1 MDNLEFSLCCEQ
13 QLAGIIGGQ
22 RGSSTQ
28 PLILAVDDDEDN
40 LLLLAYILEP
50 FGCTLMTAVDGIKAL
65 SVARNYQPDLI
76 LLDILMP
83 HMDGL
88 EVVSQLRKDSKTKT
102 IPAIAVTA
110 LALPQ
115 HRERLLLAGF
125 NDYISK
131 PYMVED
137 IEATVRRHL
146 RLKATIS

>member
-1 MDNLEFSLCCEQ
+1 MNDLELSLCCKQ
-13 QLAGIIGGQ
+13 QLACVVGSQ
-22 RGSSTQ
+22 RRSPTR

-50 FGCTLMTAVDGIKAL
+50 TGCTLITAADGIMAL
-65 SVARNYQPDLI
+65 SLARTYLPDLI

-83 HMDGL
+83 YMDGN
-88 EVVSQLRKDSKTKT
+88 EVISQLRKDSKTQT
-102 IPAIAVTA
+102 ISVIAVTA
-110 LALPQ
+110 LAIPQ

-131 PYMVED
+131 PYMIEDVE
-137 IEATVRRHL
+137 TLVQRHL

>member
-1 MDNLEFSLCCEQ
+1 M
-13 QLAGIIGGQ
+13 IGGQ
-22 RGSSTQ
+22 RYGSTQ

-50 FGCTLMTAVDGIKAL
+50 FGCTLITAVDGITAL
-65 SVARNYQPDLI
+65 SLARSYRPDLI

-83 HMDGL
+83 HMDGM
-88 EVVSQLRKDSKTKT
+88 EVIFQLRKDPKTRS

-115 HRERLLLAGF
+115 QRDRLLLAGF
-125 NDYISK
+125 NDYVSK
-131 PYMVED
+131 PYMLED
-137 IEATVRRHL
+137 IEAPVRRHL